1 MRFIQVPTCIA
12 IVAAPYW
19 ILYNK
24 TALKHNFNNG
34 GLALRA
40 IGYYILANSV
50 KVLAMATGIPSLL
63 GHYLLGEEIVMAILD
78 CALCLGIV
86 MALRGKTN
94 ANANVSSIVLGI
106 GLGWSLPENIGRML
120 FETVATIRDM
130 DHTDGLLYAALQS
143 NFTVLTSIMF
153 TAILFLWQRD
163 KGNRYLYLATM
174 SIAMIICTITSSF
187 NTVENGQVSTKN
199 FVFLAAQA
207 GAALLLGLAVRIA
220 FNRQNK
226 KQHPE

>member
-24 TALKHNFNNG
+24 TALKDNFNNG

-40 IGYYILANSV
+40 IGYYILANGV

-63 GHYLLGEEIVMAILD
+63 GHYLIGEEMVMAILD
-78 CALCLGIV
+78 CALCLGLV
-86 MALRGKTN
+86 MPLRGKTN

-120 FETVATIRDM
+120 FETVATIRDL
-130 DHTDGLLYAALQS
+130 DQTDGLLYAALRS
-143 NFTVLTSIMF
+143 NFAVLSSVMF
-153 TAILFLWQRD
+153 TALLFLWQRD
-163 KGNRYLYLATM
+163 KSNRYRYVVMM
-174 SIAMIICTITSSF
+174 SIAMIVCTVMSS
-187 NTVENGQVSTKN
+187 
-199 FVFLAAQA
+199 
-207 GAALLLGLAVRIA
+207 
-220 FNRQNK
+220 
-226 KQHPE
+226 